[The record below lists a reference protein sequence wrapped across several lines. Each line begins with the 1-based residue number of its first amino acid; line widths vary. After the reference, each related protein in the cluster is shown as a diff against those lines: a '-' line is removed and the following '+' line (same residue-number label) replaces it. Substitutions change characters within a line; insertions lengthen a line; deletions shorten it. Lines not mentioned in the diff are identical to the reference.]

1 MMKHKNRA
9 RVSKAVTVRRGLFG
23 ALKTYGVSVVMLAA
37 IVLMILD
44 GLGTTASVSR
54 TEELRMLE
62 NNIMRAVVCC
72 YAVEGSYP
80 DSIGY
85 LQENYGV
92 RVDES
97 KFVVHYNIFAS
108 NIMPDIDIR
117 EVVR

>member
-1 MMKHKNRA
+1 MIKHKNSA
-9 RVSKAVTVRRGLFG
+9 RSTKFGAVRRGLLG
-23 ALKTYGVSVVMLAA
+23 AIKTYGISIAMFAA
-37 IVLMILD
+37 IVVMILD
-44 GLGTTASVSR
+44 GLGTTANVSHA
-54 TEELRMLE
+54 EELRMLE

-92 RVDES
+92 RVDDS

-117 EVVR
+117 EVVG